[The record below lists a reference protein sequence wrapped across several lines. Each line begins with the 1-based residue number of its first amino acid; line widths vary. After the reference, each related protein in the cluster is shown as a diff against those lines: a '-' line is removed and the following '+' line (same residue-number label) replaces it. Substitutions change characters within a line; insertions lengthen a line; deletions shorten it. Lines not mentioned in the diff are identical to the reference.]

1 MLNVSGAK
9 HGVWYLSKIFFLHP
23 ACSKMVPM
31 QLSSELEEVKAGRKK
46 TDALASDTPLLIIID
61 L

>member
-1 MLNVSGAK
+1 MESRLVINGASSLLLNVLGAK

-31 QLSSELEEVKAGRKK
+31 QLSSELEEEGGEE
-46 TDALASDTPLLIIID
+46 
-61 L
+61 